1 MSRRPLVST
10 IVPVRSGARF
20 LSDAI
25 ESVLAQDYAPNELI
39 VVDDGSTD
47 DSVRIASGYPD
58 VRLLRTPSGGVSV
71 ARNAGVEAAA
81 GELLAF
87 LDQDDLWTPSKL
99 SAQVPALLADDSFG
113 YALGY
118 QRLFLQTGVP
128 EPRWMRVSAI
138 DLEHVGYFPG
148 ALLVRREVFD
158 RVGPFR
164 EDAPP
169 GEGADWFLRANE
181 LGVQRTIVPDVVLE
195 KRIHDANQSADMS
208 AVRPRVLEAIKR
220 SLDRRR
226 EHVP

>member
-1 MSRRPLVST
+1 MVST
-10 IVPVRSGARF
+10 IVPVRDGGRF
-20 LSDAI
+20 LAEAI
-25 ESVLAQDYAPNELI
+25 GSVLAQDYAPSELI

-47 DSVRIASGYPD
+47 DSVQIASGYPN
-58 VRLLRTPSGGVSV
+58 VRLLRTPGGGVSV

-87 LDQDDLWTPSKL
+87 LDQDDLWTRGKL
-99 SAQVPALLADDSFG
+99 SAQVPALLADDSIGF
-113 YALGY
+113 ALGH
-118 QRLFLQTGVP
+118 QRLFLEAGVP
-128 EPRWMRVSAI
+128 EPEWMRVSGI
-138 DLEHVGYFPG
+138 EREHIGYFPG

-164 EDAPP
+164 EEAPP
-169 GEGADWFLRANE
+169 AEGADWFLRASE
-181 LGVQRTIVPDVVLE
+181 LGVRRTIVPEVVLC

-226 EHVP
+226 ERVP